1 MSTCRLMTYRDI
13 GAPSLL
19 SYKRESIYEYLDTL
33 MVTGYNNKFVNNFV
47 REGRK
52 VVLNFSDPHGYRVGA
67 LLQITGSSVEAFN
80 ESLFRVLTV
89 PTPTS
94 LTLYIKND
102 DYDSYPEMSTES
114 NMQSKV
120 APFGWEKV
128 FESSNQRSY
137 RSRREDSSKV
147 VITIKQPTFSETQL
161 KTTNAVCYEIDFSKD
176 IDLETGSPINSCFT
190 ARKNQYGHT
199 CQYWVTCTNTDNLA
213 SAATW
218 SHDTFRAPWC
228 AVGDDKIV
236 YFITIPFVDGV
247 YETGYYRQFD
257 PLQYTGGSRH
267 NKVYA
272 FGDYEALDP
281 NEYLTGSSFYFRFY
295 YYASTGS
302 YEGSITSPD
311 YNPFIRMESS
321 WSWYDYYFSEFDP
334 TGSHAGA
341 RIVSGG
347 MVAYTSYPYSCSGY
361 IWNAFPERVAGGL
374 TYAPYYAYNNG
385 PTTGENNTNCFLKG
399 VFPFV
404 KVGLTSLRNLGNAY
418 DQHMHIFETNEP
430 TKLLFTYSNHH
441 SYWYENTVHYGNYL
455 FELD

>member
-33 MVTGYNNKFVNNFV
+33 MVAGYNNKFVNNFV

-52 VVLNFSDPHGYRVGA
+52 VILNFSDPHGYRVGA
-67 LLQITGSSVEAFN
+67 LLQIKGSSVEAFN

-94 LTLYIKND
+94 LTLYIKTD

-137 RSRREDSSKV
+137 RSRRDDSSKV

-199 CQYWVTCTNTDNLA
+199 CQYWVTCTNTDNLE

-218 SHDTFRAPWC
+218 SHDTFRAHSISR
-228 AVGDDKIV
+228 G
-236 YFITIPFVDGV
+236 T
-247 YETGYYRQFD
+247 R
-257 PLQYTGGSRH
+257 GS
-267 NKVYA
+267 
-272 FGDYEALDP
+272 F
-281 NEYLTGSSFYFRFY
+281 SS
-295 YYASTGS
+295 
-302 YEGSITSPD
+302 
-311 YNPFIRMESS
+311 N
-321 WSWYDYYFSEFDP
+321 
-334 TGSHAGA
+334 
-341 RIVSGG
+341 
-347 MVAYTSYPYSCSGY
+347 
-361 IWNAFPERVAGGL
+361 
-374 TYAPYYAYNNG
+374 
-385 PTTGENNTNCFLKG
+385 
-399 VFPFV
+399 
-404 KVGLTSLRNLGNAY
+404 
-418 DQHMHIFETNEP
+418 
-430 TKLLFTYSNHH
+430 
-441 SYWYENTVHYGNYL
+441 
-455 FELD
+455 